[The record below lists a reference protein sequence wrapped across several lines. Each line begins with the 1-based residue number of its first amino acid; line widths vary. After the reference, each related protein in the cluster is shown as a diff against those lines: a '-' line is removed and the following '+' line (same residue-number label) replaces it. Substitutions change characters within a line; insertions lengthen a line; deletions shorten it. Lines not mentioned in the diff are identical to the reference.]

1 MAVACAKMA
10 GIIAQEL
17 LDHFHSI
24 NEVTMNR
31 NAVLKPS
38 LITFFSLVAVFF
50 VLTGCSSGP
59 LVSNPAPVP
68 QLDKQAQAASMQ
80 EYRITR
86 GDMLDIKFLYNPEL
100 NEQVPVRPDGRIS
113 LQIVKDVP
121 VVGLTPAELTNV
133 LTERYAAE
141 LKKPEITVIVRQ
153 FTSAKVFV
161 DGEVSKR
168 GLLPLAYPMTV
179 FEAIA
184 QAGGFTEYARQNEI
198 ILIRRYQDKA
208 PKITVVDMEKFLNGA
223 DFGQDI
229 MLAPYDIVFVP
240 KSPIGN
246 VNTWVDHYIRRM
258 LPFPL
263 PSPVPSPS
271 Y

>member
-1 MAVACAKMA
+1 MNKNRVSAKT
-10 GIIAQEL
+10 GFLILSVL
-17 LDHFHSI
+17 LG
-24 NEVTMNR
+24 
-31 NAVLKPS
+31 VL
-38 LITFFSLVAVFF
+38 F
-50 VLTGCSSGP
+50 VVTGCSTGP
-59 LVSNPAPVP
+59 LVSNPAPLA
-68 QLDKQAQAASMQ
+68 QIDQQAQAASLQ

-86 GDMLDIKFLYNPEL
+86 GDVLDIKFLYNPEL
-100 NEQVPVRPDGRIS
+100 NESVPVRPDGRIS

-121 VVGLTPAELTNV
+121 VVGLTPVELTNV
-133 LTERYAAE
+133 LTEKFAAE

-153 FTSAKVFV
+153 FTSQKVFV

-168 GLLPLAYPMTV
+168 GLIPLASPMTA

-184 QAGGFTEYARQNEI
+184 QAGGFTEYARTNEI
-198 ILIRRYQDKA
+198 IIIRRYQDKS
-208 PKITVVDMEKFLNGA
+208 PKITVVDLEKFVNGT

-229 MLAPYDIVFVP
+229 MLAAYDIVYVP

-246 VNTWVDHYIRRM
+246 VNTFVDHYIRRM

-263 PSPVPSPS
+263 PSPIPSPS

>member
-1 MAVACAKMA
+1 
-10 GIIAQEL
+10 
-17 LDHFHSI
+17 
-24 NEVTMNR
+24 MNKKR
-31 NAVLKPS
+31 
-38 LITFFSLVAVFF
+38 VAVKSGFSFF
-50 VLTGCSSGP
+50 VLLTVLFVVTGCSSGP
-59 LVSNPAPVP
+59 LVSNPAPIP
-68 QLDKQAQAASMQ
+68 QMDKQAQAASIQ
-80 EYRITR
+80 DYRITR

-100 NEQVPVRPDGRIS
+100 NEQVPVRPDGKIS

-153 FTSAKVFV
+153 FTSQKVFI
-161 DGEVSKR
+161 DGEVSRR
-168 GLLPLAYPMTV
+168 GLIPLASPMTV

-198 ILIRRYQDKA
+198 IIIRRYQDKS
-208 PKITVVDMEKFLNGA
+208 PKITVVNMEDFVYGK

-229 MLAPYDIVFVP
+229 MLAAYDIVYVP

-263 PSPVPSPS
+263 PSPVPTPS

>member
-1 MAVACAKMA
+1 MSRQ
-10 GIIAQEL
+10 IASIKSSL
-17 LDHFHSI
+17 LMSF
-24 NEVTMNR
+24 VLF
-31 NAVLKPS
+31 AVL
-38 LITFFSLVAVFF
+38 FLV
-50 VLTGCSSGP
+50 TGCAMGP
-59 LVSNPAPVP
+59 LVSNPAPLP
-68 QLDKQAQAASMQ
+68 QMDKQAQAASVQ

-153 FTSAKVFV
+153 FTSAKVFI

-168 GLLPLAYPMTV
+168 GLLPLASPMTV

-198 ILIRRYQDKA
+198 IIIRRYQDKA
-208 PKITVVDMEKFLNGA
+208 PKITVVDMEKFIDGT

-229 MLAPYDIVFVP
+229 MLAPYDIVYVP

-246 VNTWVDHYIRRM
+246 VNTFVDHYIRRM

-263 PSPVPSPS
+263 PSPVPTPS

>member
-1 MAVACAKMA
+1 
-10 GIIAQEL
+10 
-17 LDHFHSI
+17 
-24 NEVTMNR
+24 MNR
-31 NAVLKPS
+31 QGFIMKHSFFMLFVSIAVLS
-38 LITFFSLVAVFF
+38 VM
-50 VLTGCSSGP
+50 TGCSTGP
-59 LVSNPAPVP
+59 LVSHPAPIP
-68 QLDKQAQAASMQ
+68 QMDKQAQAASVQ

-121 VVGLTPAELTNV
+121 VVGLTPAELTNI
-133 LTERYAAE
+133 LTEKYAAE

-153 FTSAKVFV
+153 FTSQKVFV
-161 DGEVSKR
+161 DGEVSRR
-168 GLLPLAYPMTV
+168 GLILLASPMTV

-184 QAGGFTEYARQNEI
+184 QAGGFTEYARKDEI
-198 ILIRRYQDKA
+198 IIIRRYQDKT
-208 PKITVVDMEKFLNGA
+208 PKITVVDMDKFVDGT

-229 MLAPYDIVFVP
+229 MLAPYDIVYVP
-240 KSPIGN
+240 KSAIGN

-263 PSPVPSPS
+263 PSPIPAPT

>member
-1 MAVACAKMA
+1 
-10 GIIAQEL
+10 
-17 LDHFHSI
+17 
-24 NEVTMNR
+24 MN
-31 NAVLKPS
+31 KKS
-38 LITFFSLVAVFF
+38 VAVETGLLFF
-50 VLTGCSSGP
+50 VLSAVLFVVTGCSSGP
-59 LVSNPAPVP
+59 LVSNPAPIP
-68 QLDKQAQAASMQ
+68 QMDKQAQAASIQ
-80 EYRITR
+80 DYRITR

-100 NEQVPVRPDGRIS
+100 NEQAPVRPDGKIS

-121 VVGLTPAELTNV
+121 AVGLTPAELTNV

-153 FTSAKVFV
+153 FTSQKVFI

-168 GLLPLAYPMTV
+168 GLIPLASPMTV

-184 QAGGFTEYARQNEI
+184 QAGGFTEYARKNEI
-198 ILIRRYQDKA
+198 IIIRRYQDKS
-208 PKITVVDMEKFLNGA
+208 PKITVVDMDKFVDGT

-229 MLAPYDIVFVP
+229 MLAAYDIVYVP

-246 VNTWVDHYIRRM
+246 VNTWIDHYIRRM

-263 PSPVPSPS
+263 PSPVPTPS

>member
-1 MAVACAKMA
+1 MNKKGVMVNFFMLSVMVVVLC
-10 GIIAQEL
+10 L
-17 LDHFHSI
+17 
-24 NEVTMNR
+24 VT
-31 NAVLKPS
+31 A
-38 LITFFSLVAVFF
+38 
-50 VLTGCSSGP
+50 CSSGP
-59 LVSNPAPVP
+59 LVSKPAPLA
-68 QLDKQAQAASMQ
+68 QMDKQAQAASTQ
-80 EYRITR
+80 EYRIAR
-86 GDMLDIKFLYNPEL
+86 GDMLDVKFLYNPEL

-121 VVGLTPAELTNV
+121 VVGLTPLELTGI
-133 LTERYAAE
+133 LTEKYAAE

-153 FTSAKVFV
+153 FSSQKVFV

-168 GLLPLAYPMTV
+168 GLIALTGPMTV

-184 QAGGFTEYARQNEI
+184 QSGGFTEYARTNEI
-198 ILIRRYQDKA
+198 IVIRRYHDKT
-208 PKITVVDMEKFLNGA
+208 PKITVVDMDKFVDGT

-229 MLAPYDIVFVP
+229 MLAAYDIVYVP

-263 PSPVPSPS
+263 PSPVPSPT

>member
-1 MAVACAKMA
+1 
-10 GIIAQEL
+10 
-17 LDHFHSI
+17 
-24 NEVTMNR
+24 MNR
-31 NAVLKPS
+31 KDGTDRVKVSVFLFVFAVL
-38 LITFFSLVAVFF
+38 FA
-50 VLTGCSSGP
+50 LTACSTGP
-59 LVSNPAPVP
+59 IVSNPAPIA
-68 QLDKQAQAASMQ
+68 QIDKQAQAASNQ

-86 GDMLDIKFLYNPEL
+86 GDVLDIKFLYNPEL

-113 LQIVKDVP
+113 LQIVKDIP
-121 VVGLTPAELTNV
+121 VVGLTPAELTNL

-153 FTSAKVFV
+153 FTSQRVFI
-161 DGEVSKR
+161 DGEVSRR
-168 GLLPLAYPMTV
+168 GLIPLATPMTV

-184 QAGGFTEYARQNEI
+184 QAGGFTEYARKNEI
-198 ILIRRYQDKA
+198 VIIRRYMDKS
-208 PKITVVDMEKFLNGA
+208 PKITVVNMEKFVDGT
-223 DFGQDI
+223 DFNQDI
-229 MLAPYDIVFVP
+229 MLAPYDIVYVP

-263 PSPVPSPS
+263 PSPVPAPS